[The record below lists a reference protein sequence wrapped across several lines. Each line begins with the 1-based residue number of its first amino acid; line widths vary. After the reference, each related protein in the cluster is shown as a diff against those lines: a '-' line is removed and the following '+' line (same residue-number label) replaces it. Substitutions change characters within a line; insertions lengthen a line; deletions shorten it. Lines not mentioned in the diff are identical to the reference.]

1 MLALRELAFGQLR
14 EQTLIKPDKVS
25 GWPQNQIKR
34 KLMIKS
40 MTAFSSSEIQQDD
53 IVLSWEIRS
62 VNHRYLDISLYMPEG
77 FNSLENDFKE
87 ILRKKLGRGKVDA
100 KLVCKNIVSSQQGE
114 IKINEALVKN
124 LLDTKYKLEKLTKK
138 SMSFSS
144 MDILQWPGVMDDMQ
158 SDFSAYTKPAKSLFI
173 DAIDEL
179 IQTREEEGGRL
190 SKLLLSRAKAI
201 TEIVKSV
208 RKRRIEVMA
217 ALREKVL
224 KKLSEL
230 DVSADENRLEQELV
244 YQAQRLDVD
253 EELDRL
259 DSHVVELIAVLER
272 DEPIGRRLDFLMQEL
287 IREANT
293 LASKSND
300 AETTKAAV
308 ELKVLIEQM
317 REQVMNIE

>member
-1 MLALRELAFGQLR
+1 
-14 EQTLIKPDKVS
+14 
-25 GWPQNQIKR
+25 
-34 KLMIKS
+34 MIKS
-40 MTAFSSSEIQQDD
+40 MTAFSSSEIQQDG

-100 KLVCKNIVSSQQGE
+100 KLVFKNIASSQQGE

-144 MDILQWPGVMDDMQ
+144 MDILQWPGVMDDTQ
-158 SDFSAYTKPAKSLFI
+158 SDYSAYIKPAKSLFI

-179 IQTREEEGGRL
+179 IKTREEEGGRL
-190 SKLLLSRAKAI
+190 SKLLLSRAKVI
-201 TEIVKSV
+201 TKIVKSV

-259 DSHVVELIAVLER
+259 DSHIDEAIAVLER

-287 IREANT
+287 NREANT